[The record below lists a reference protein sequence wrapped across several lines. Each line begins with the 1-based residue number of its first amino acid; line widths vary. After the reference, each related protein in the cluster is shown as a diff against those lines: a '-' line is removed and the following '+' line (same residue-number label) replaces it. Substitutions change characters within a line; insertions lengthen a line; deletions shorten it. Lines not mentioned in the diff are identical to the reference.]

1 MFILELEDRMIS
13 SKKASR
19 LAKDIDQDSIVV
31 QMCHSLYSVAWKGKK
46 GGPTALAWSLSSC
59 PLHLI
64 VFPTHT
70 LLTTNTAQVN
80 CLAAEEDHP
89 QLPREDNN
97 GQPFRPATRT
107 KTSVARSQ
115 NDPG

>member
-1 MFILELEDRMIS
+1 MFFWNLKNRMIS

-19 LAKDIDQDSIVV
+19 LAKDIDQDSFVI

-46 GGPTALAWSLSSC
+46 GRPTALAWSLSSC

-64 VFPTHT
+64 MFSTHT
-70 LLTTNTAQVN
+70 LSTTNTAQVN
-80 CLAAEEDHP
+80 RLAAEEDHP